1 MSFEAFLIVS
11 AILFCIGLY
20 GSLARRNVL
29 AVLMSVELMF
39 NAVNVTLVA
48 MAKYLAPA
56 ALQDD
61 ISSVLTGQVFAIFII
76 TVAAAEIALGLGIV
90 FAMYRTNE
98 SVDLSDAASMQHL
111 INPQTRWS
119 GTSRTRYRDPTRFQ
133 LQPR

>member
-11 AILFCIGLY
+11 AVLFCIGLY
-20 GSLARRNVL
+20 GALARRNVL
-29 AVLMSVELMF
+29 AVLMSIELMF
-39 NAVNVTLVA
+39 NAVNLTLVA

-61 ISSVLTGQVFAIFII
+61 ISSVLTGQVFAVFII

-98 SVDLSDAASMQHL
+98 SVDLTEA
-111 INPQTRWS
+111 T
-119 GTSRTRYRDPTRFQ
+119 Q
-133 LQPR
+133 LRH

>member
-11 AILFCIGLY
+11 AVLFCIGLY
-20 GSLARRNVL
+20 GALARRNVL
-29 AVLMSVELMF
+29 AVLMSIELMF

-56 ALQDD
+56 ALQED
-61 ISSVLTGQVFAIFII
+61 ISSVLTGQVFAMFII

-98 SVDLSDAASMQHL
+98 SVDLTEA
-111 INPQTRWS
+111 T
-119 GTSRTRYRDPTRFQ
+119 Q
-133 LQPR
+133 LRH